1 LDKDGHLIHIDFG
14 FMLSNSPGSVGFE
27 MAPFKMPQDYI
38 DILGGLESSVFSQF
52 RGLMKAAFLALRKK
66 SDHIIGIVE
75 MMEKGSSLA
84 CFTGT
89 TLKPTSVPSTP
100 TGPMTAAPETK
111 VNALSVTEALR
122 ERFQLSLTDAQ
133 ISEFVDR
140 LIDSSCNSMFTRL
153 YDSFQVNSQEPF
165 MHL

>member
-1 LDKDGHLIHIDFG
+1 MIHIDFG

-38 DILGGLESSVFSQF
+38 DILGGLDSSLFSQF
-52 RGLMKAAFLALRKK
+52 RSLMKAAFLALRKK
-66 SDHIIGIVE
+66 SDHIIGMIE
-75 MMEKGSSLA
+75 MMEKGSNLA

-89 TLKPTSVPSTP
+89 TLKPTSAPSTP
-100 TGPMTAAPETK
+100 SGPMPTETK
-111 VNALSVTEALR
+111 VAPLSVTEALR

-153 YDSFQVNSQEPF
+153 YDSFQVIH
-165 MHL
+165 MKH